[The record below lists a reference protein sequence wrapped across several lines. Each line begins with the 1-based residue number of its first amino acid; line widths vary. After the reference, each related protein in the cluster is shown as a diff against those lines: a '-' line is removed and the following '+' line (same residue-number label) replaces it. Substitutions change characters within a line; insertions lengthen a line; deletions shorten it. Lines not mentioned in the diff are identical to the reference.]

1 MAKETQV
8 DIKIALMTVIALTAL
23 LGGQGFVM
31 SLLLDPV
38 KQSTARIEKRMDKME
53 VKMEDRMGK
62 LEGRVGKLE
71 DRMGKLEDRVGRI
84 EVKIDKLLVRNN
96 I

>member
-1 MAKETQV
+1 MSKETQV

-38 KQSTARIEKRMDKME
+38 KQSTARIEK
-53 VKMEDRMGK
+53 MEDRMGK
-62 LEGRVGKLE
+62 MEGRI
-71 DRMGKLEDRVGRI
+71 GKLEDRVGRI
-84 EVKIDKLLVRNN
+84 EIKIDKLLVRKN